1 MARFFRKRSQ
11 MLGRRPGEAVYVG
24 TEADLKTEIHEIRYS
39 PENLELSRG
48 MDSLEGD
55 GSPAYTSWLNID
67 GLGDAVVLDRIKE
80 KYSIPSLTMADILN
94 TTLRPKADELEQ
106 GYFVSMKMLHYDQE
120 KEMVSSEQI
129 GILSAGQSVLTFQ
142 EKKGDVFDT
151 VRKRLHD
158 NIGRIRR
165 ESADYLSYSLMD
177 AVVDNY
183 IDIMQN
189 LAERIESIEEDFL
202 SFPNEKTLEYII
214 FQKKE
219 LLYLSKTIRPC
230 RDAVKSLLKESRPL
244 VDVQYAS
251 YFHDLLSNLIQ
262 VIESIDLY
270 KEICSEYLNRYN
282 SLMNDRLNDTMRFLT
297 VFSVIFLPLSLL
309 AGIYG
314 MNFDHIPELHLKYGY
329 LFFWI
334 LLLAL
339 SGGMVLIF
347 KKKKWL

>member
-24 TEADLKTEIHEIRYS
+24 TEPYDKTEIHEIRYS
-39 PENLELSRG
+39 PENLEEKTGLG
-48 MDSLEGD
+48 ALDGEGD
-55 GSPAYTSWLNID
+55 SGLQSWLNID
-67 GLGDAVVLDRIKE
+67 GLGDAGILDRIKE
-80 KYSIPSLTMADILN
+80 TYSIPSLTVADILN

-106 GYFVSMKMLHYDQE
+106 GYFVSMKMLHYDRE

-129 GILSAGQSVLTFQ
+129 GILSAGSSVLTFQ
-142 EKKGDVFDT
+142 EKPGDVFDP
-151 VRKRLHD
+151 VRKRLYE

-165 ESADYLSYSLMD
+165 ESADYLAYSLMD
-177 AVVDNY
+177 AVIDNY

-202 SFPNEKTLEYII
+202 SSPDEQTLESIL

-230 RDAVKSLLKESRPL
+230 RDAVKSLLKESQPL
-244 VDVQYAS
+244 VDIRYAS
-251 YFHDLLSNLIQ
+251 YFQDLLSNLVQ

-339 SGGMVLIF
+339 AGGMVLVF

>member
-1 MARFFRKRSQ
+1 
-11 MLGRRPGEAVYVG
+11 
-24 TEADLKTEIHEIRYS
+24 
-39 PENLELSRG
+39 
-48 MDSLEGD
+48 MDSLEGA

-67 GLGDAVVLDRIKE
+67 GLADAVVLDRIKE

-129 GILSAGQSVLTFQ
+129 GILCAGQSVLTFQ

-151 VRKRLHD
+151 VRKRLYE

-177 AVVDNY
+177 AVVDHY

-202 SFPNEKTLEYII
+202 SSPDEKTLDNII
-214 FQKKE
+214 FQKQE

-334 LLLAL
+334 LLLTLA
-339 SGGMVLIF
+339 GGMVLIF